1 MNNTD
6 EIFSQIA
13 KMKVYADKFMD
24 KLIGFFGSP
33 ENDMPVLAVEPFP
46 VYTFNGIATLS
57 KVIKKGKTIYY
68 VCDEKELVITDI
80 PIEGLVAITAEIVRQ
95 YNTQAS
101 DKKEDVKAED
111 KSDDNETV

>member
-1 MNNTD
+1 MNSTD

-13 KMKVYADKFMD
+13 QMKVYANKFMD
-24 KLIGFFGSP
+24 KLLGFFGSP
-33 ENDMPVLAVEPFP
+33 ENEMPVLVVDPFP

-57 KVIKKGKTIYY
+57 KVIKKDKMIYY
-68 VCDEKELVITDI
+68 VCDDKELVITDI
-80 PIEGLVAITAEIVRQ
+80 PIEGLVAITTEIVRQ
-95 YNTQAS
+95 YTAQAS